1 MFSNQHFSKKIHF
14 ITAIVALYSPIT
26 SATLSF
32 NNVSPF
38 IGIDLGQSRL
48 ELQQKFGEKMF
59 RKNSTSYNLFA
70 GLDFNQYFGIE
81 LGYQKDNTRR
91 SNATLVTGD
100 FIPGFANPIPVG
112 QFEGNPSVFDNV
124 KLKQQNK
131 YLGITGKYKIYQKFH
146 LNAMLGL
153 AYTKT
158 SAEYTQRQSGIA
170 IFTPTQLD
178 GFLLKRTYKKYKIVP
193 IARIG
198 ASYTINQN
206 FSIRTNI
213 LWEKKSNI
221 AISSDQN
228 NKIRPINGNPASS
241 QKIKF
246 KNITT
251 YSVGFI
257 YNF

>member
-1 MFSNQHFSKKIHF
+1 MFSNTNFSKKIPF
-14 ITAIVALYSPIT
+14 ITAIAALYSPIT

-70 GLDFNQYFGIE
+70 GLNFNQYFGME

-91 SNATLVTGD
+91 SNATLVAGD
-100 FIPGFANPIPVG
+100 FIPGFDKPIPGG

-213 LWEKKSNI
+213 LWKKLSNI
-221 AISSDQN
+221 AINSDQN
-228 NKIRPINGNPASS
+228 NKPRPLDGVIASS

-246 KNITT
+246 KNMTT
-251 YSVGFI
+251 YFCGFV